1 MTVEARVSVKALKT
15 LLCFAVN
22 TYAISPETNPAGDKT
37 VANEYEMLGMPS
49 FRLDGKVALIT
60 GAGTGIGAGTAL
72 AFSAA
77 GAELVLVART
87 QSNLDQVA
95 EVIRERGGNVTT
107 VVCDVTDRAAIRAV
121 INGIPKL
128 DILVN
133 NAGTNFPEPMLDV
146 TDEHLDTV
154 IDLNVRACFV
164 TAQAA
169 VRKMLENTG
178 PDTGVIINIS
188 SQMGHVGSPN
198 RTVYCMTKH
207 AVEGLTKAMAV
218 ELADRGI
225 RVNTLCPTFVDTP
238 MVRKIVDTP
247 EKEAFL
253 VSKIPMGHMA
263 KMEDV
268 IGAALYLAG
277 PSARMVTGTSL
288 KVDGGWTAQ

>member
-1 MTVEARVSVKALKT
+1 MIERNLIPLKESD
-15 LLCFAVN
+15 L
-22 TYAISPETNPAGDKT
+22 AG
-37 VANEYEMLGMPS
+37 EYDTLGMPS
-49 FRLDGKVALIT
+49 FRLDGKVAMIT
-60 GAGTGIGAGTAL
+60 GAGSGIGAGVAL

-77 GAELVLVART
+77 GGDVVLVART

-95 EVIRERGGNVTT
+95 DVIRGRGGRVRT
-107 VVCDVTDRAAIRAV
+107 VVCDVTDSAAIRGL
-121 INGIPKL
+121 IDDLPRL

-133 NAGTNFPEPMLDV
+133 NAGINYPEPMLEV
-146 TDEHLDTV
+146 TDEHLDAMLN
-154 IDLNVRACFV
+154 LNVRACFV

-169 VRKMLENTG
+169 VQKMLTNTG
-178 PDTGVIINIS
+178 PDAGVIINVS

-207 AVEGLTKAMAV
+207 AIEGLTKAMAV
-218 ELADRGI
+218 ELAGQGI

-238 MVRKIVDTP
+238 LVRKIVDTP

-263 KMEDV
+263 TMEDI
-268 IGAALYLAG
+268 IGGALYLAG
-277 PSARMVTGTSL
+277 PAARMVTGTAL

>member
-1 MTVEARVSVKALKT
+1 MTMNDVFKSRSVLS
-15 LLCFAVN
+15 FAAFRPSV
-22 TYAISPETNPAGDKT
+22 ACKIREEKT
-37 VANEYEMLGMPS
+37 VISESETLGMPS

-60 GAGTGIGAGTAL
+60 GAGGGIGAGVAL

-77 GAELVLVART
+77 GADLILVART
-87 QSNLDQVA
+87 QSNLDEVA
-95 EVIRERGGNVTT
+95 NSIRNRSGNVKTI
-107 VVCDVTDRAAIRAV
+107 VCDVTDSAAIRSV
-121 INGIPKL
+121 IRSIPVL

-133 NAGTNFPEPMLDV
+133 NAGTNYPEPILEV
-146 TDEHLDTV
+146 SDEHLDAMLN
-154 IDLNVRACFV
+154 LNVKACFV

-169 VRKMLENTG
+169 VEKMLANTG
-178 PDTGVIINIS
+178 KDTGVIINVS

-207 AVEGLTKAMAV
+207 AIEGLTKAMAV

-268 IGAALYLAG
+268 VGAALYLAG

>member
-1 MTVEARVSVKALKT
+1 MAS
-15 LLCFAVN
+15 
-22 TYAISPETNPAGDKT
+22 
-37 VANEYEMLGMPS
+37 EYETLGMPS

-60 GAGTGIGAGTAL
+60 GAGTGIGAGVAL

-77 GAELVLVART
+77 GADLILLART
-87 QSNLDQVA
+87 QGNLDQVA
-95 EVIRERGGNVTT
+95 EVIRSRGARVSTL
-107 VVCDVTDRAAIRAV
+107 VCDVTDSAAIRAL
-121 INGIPKL
+121 ISDIPKL

-133 NAGTNFPEPMLDV
+133 NAGTNFPEPMLEV
-146 TDEHLDTV
+146 TDEHLDTML
-154 IDLNVRACFV
+154 DLNVRACFV

-169 VRKMLENTG
+169 VQKMLNNTG
-178 PDTGVIINIS
+178 ADPGVIINVS

-207 AVEGLTKAMAV
+207 AIEGLTKAMAV
-218 ELADRGI
+218 EFAERGI

-268 IGAALYLAG
+268 VGAALYLAG